1 MFRLILLIVLFI
13 FAARAFWLLVDGV
26 MAGASGSRRG
36 AAPLPG
42 VPMVRDPIC
51 GTFVVPDRSVSI
63 SEDARRVHFCST
75 ACRDAYRA
83 RRARPA

>member
-1 MFRLILLIVLFI
+1 MFRLILLIVLII

-26 MAGASGSRRG
+26 VSGATGPRRG
-36 AAPLPG
+36 APPLPG

-51 GTFVVPDRSVSI
+51 GTFVVPERSVSI
-63 SEDARRVHFCST
+63 TEDARRVHFCSA

-83 RRARPA
+83 QRARPA